1 MPVAALYE
9 FPGMTK
15 EHYDRFIAEAY
26 EGRAMP
32 GVVAHAAGPLD
43 GGWWAFDVYESQEA
57 ADAIG
62 PPAIERLR
70 ALGVD
75 QEPTVRTLQVHNVLA
90 G

>member
-1 MPVAALYE
+1 MAVAVLYE
-9 FPGMTK
+9 FRGMTQ
-15 EHYDRFIAEAY
+15 EHYDRFVEETY

-32 GVVAHAAGPLD
+32 GVFSHAAGPTD

-70 ALGVD
+70 EMGVA
-75 QEPTVRTLQVHNVLA
+75 EPSVRTLEVHNTQT

>member
-1 MPVAALYE
+1 VAIALLYE
-9 FPGMTK
+9 FRGMTR

-26 EGRAMP
+26 HGEAMP
-32 GVVAHAAGPLD
+32 GVISHVAGPAE

-70 ALGVD
+70 ALGVA
-75 QEPTVRTLQVHNVLA
+75 EPPTVRTLQVHNVLLS
-90 G
+90 